1 LLVGCLLIIGL
12 AAPSTASEPTLT
24 PAQVVFQWLE
34 WYPKNLPMAATLTTT
49 SLRNGLS
56 QQAWIEQH
64 DQLLKDLQFKY
75 LEAKVL
81 DEEQKA
87 GQATVTVK
95 VRLFVV
101 IGEVRQI
108 ERYTLKNVEG
118 AWLIDDQDIQHDR
131 VIGRSV

>member
-1 LLVGCLLIIGL
+1 M
-12 AAPSTASEPTLT
+12 
-24 PAQVVFQWLE
+24 F
-34 WYPKNLPMAATLTTT
+34 
-49 SLRNGLS
+49 
-56 QQAWIEQH
+56 
-64 DQLLKDLQFKY
+64 
-75 LEAKVL
+75 

-87 GQATVTVK
+87 GQASVTVK

-118 AWLIDDQDIQHDR
+118 VWLIDDQDIQHDR